1 MSRAQFGRWAH
12 TLLATA
18 FASLAL
24 PAAAQDNTAPV
35 DMSVEEAPDFDGTIS
50 TPTDAK
56 RAVER
61 IGAARVITDKA
72 LALGFKG
79 EMIVDMGGLVL
90 VNAVSPDLA
99 REGYGSLNAEPVHWP
114 FASVTKQKVAA
125 RLVSE
130 LDASGLSLDTPI
142 SEFVPRMS
150 RFKGPVPTFRQ
161 LLQHRSGLRNPND
174 TPEGENGWPDFYNKP
189 GEYGLDWCMQERSAP
204 PAKRWSYNNCDY
216 IVLGAAFDELSF
228 ENWKYMMGQG
238 VLDTG
243 NGSANLVRQVA
254 ITTENVQ
261 SFYKMASPEA
271 EVLPAFEAAGALG
284 GGLMDIAF
292 GNWALM
298 NDYEK
303 ALERG
308 GAKAAFWK
316 GDPELGYMAL
326 GHWVFSV
333 QPEQCDAPI
342 IVSQRKG
349 EIGRYQLENIML
361 PELKRSMVFAT
372 AEAGTFEFGEIWAK
386 QGFLYEAVG
395 QLACGDTQ

>member
-1 MSRAQFGRWAH
+1 
-12 TLLATA
+12 
-18 FASLAL
+18 
-24 PAAAQDNTAPV
+24 
-35 DMSVEEAPDFDGTIS
+35 
-50 TPTDAK
+50 
-56 RAVER
+56 
-61 IGAARVITDKA
+61 
-72 LALGFKG
+72 
-79 EMIVDMGGLVL
+79 LVL
-90 VNAVSPDLA
+90 VNAVSPDLK
-99 REGYGSLNAEPVHWP
+99 REGYGSLNAEPVRWP
-114 FASVTKQKVAA
+114 FASVTKQKVAERIA
-125 RLVSE
+125 GE
-130 LDASGLSLDTPI
+130 LDAIGLSLDTPI

-174 TPEGENGWPDFYNKP
+174 TPRGQNGWADFYNKP
-189 GEYGLDWCMQERSAP
+189 NEYGLDWCLQERSAP
-204 PAKRWSYNNCDY
+204 PAKGWDYNNCDY

-238 VLDTG
+238 ALDAE
-243 NGSANLVRQVA
+243 NGSANQVRQIA

-261 SFYKMASPEA
+261 SFYRMASPEA
-271 EVLPAFEAAGALG
+271 EVLPSFEAAGALG

-298 NDYEK
+298 NDYEE

-316 GDPELGYMAL
+316 GDPALGYMAL

-333 QPEQCDAPI
+333 QPEKCDAPVV
-342 IVSQRKG
+342 VSQRKG

-386 QGFLYEAVG
+386 EGFLYEAVG
-395 QLACGDTQ
+395 RLACGDTP